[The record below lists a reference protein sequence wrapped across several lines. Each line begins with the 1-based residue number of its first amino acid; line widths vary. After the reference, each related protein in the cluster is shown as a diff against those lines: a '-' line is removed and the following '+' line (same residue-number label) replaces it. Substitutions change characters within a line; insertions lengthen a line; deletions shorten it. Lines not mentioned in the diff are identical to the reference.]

1 MPSLAQ
7 AIQTTKA
14 YYCLE
19 CGKCSAVCP
28 LARFDGDLLPRRLVE
43 EAITAGFDAAL
54 AQRLLWACLTC
65 KRCTEICPSDVDFIG
80 FVRELRVLARGR
92 GSYAHCTHGDAI
104 FGWMRVMA
112 NRELKQDRLAWVSDD
127 IRVSASSDVVYFV
140 GCLPYYDAFFGAP
153 RPVGL
158 GARAESGEKDEGNIP
173 RFTEIARSTV
183 KLLNQVG
190 IEPKLLAEERC
201 CGHDL
206 LWAGDVEGFE
216 KLARLNAEL
225 IRGSGAKLV
234 VTSCPECYRT
244 LAVDY
249 PRYGFNLGIP
259 VMHITQFLA
268 QKLEAGE
275 WKPPQLRGKVT
286 YHDPCRLGRLMGVY
300 EEPRALIRAAG
311 LELVEMEHNRSTA
324 LCCGTS
330 CWIECGYVSR
340 EVQRQRLEEA
350 RDTDAELMLT
360 ACHKCEIHFECF
372 QAAEADRLARI
383 RNLITL
389 LAQGSKTFS
398 S

>member
-1 MPSLAQ
+1 MQSLTY

-43 EAITAGFDAAL
+43 EAITAGVDATL

-80 FVRELRVLARGR
+80 FIRELRVLARER
-92 GSYAHCTHGDAI
+92 GSYAHCTHGDAV

-112 NRELKQDRLAWVSDD
+112 NPDLEQDRLAWVGDD
-127 IRVSASSDVVYFV
+127 LKVSSSSEVLYFV
-140 GCLPYYDAFFGAP
+140 GCLPYYEAFFGVP
-153 RPVGL
+153 EPVGL
-158 GARAESGEKDEGNIP
+158 VSSGGKENKGDAP

-190 IEPKLLAEERC
+190 IAPKLLADERC

-206 LWAGDVEGFE
+206 LWAGDVEGFK
-216 KLARLNAEL
+216 KLAQLNAEL
-225 IRGSGAKLV
+225 IRESGVKLV

-259 VMHITQFLA
+259 VMHITQLLA

-275 WKPPQLRGKVT
+275 WTPPQLRGRVT

-311 LELVEMEHNRSTA
+311 LELVEMEHNRSKA

-340 EVQRQRLEEA
+340 QIQEQRLKEA
-350 RDTDAELMLT
+350 QETGAELLIT
-360 ACHKCEIHFECF
+360 ACHKCQIHFACF
-372 QAAEADRLARI
+372 LSLSPQKFPKICNIVSILGGDSA
-383 RNLITL
+383 
-389 LAQGSKTFS
+389 
-398 S
+398 